1 MPFYKGVRVVSEK
14 QMKPL
19 VPDYISNLVAYPPG
33 KPIEEVEREY
43 GIKGSIKLAS
53 NENPLG
59 PSPKAVEAINRYVP
73 SIHRYPDG
81 SCYYLKEKLSEKL
94 GIAKSKIIFGN
105 GSNEIIE
112 LIVRAFLRPGDEA
125 VMAHPAFIVYQLI
138 VQAAGGKNVILPLKD
153 FTHDLERMAGAV
165 TEKTRLV
172 FITNPNNPTGTIV
185 KRGEFERFL
194 SRVPEDVIIVMDE
207 AYFEYVSDPEYPN
220 GMDYINDRLVVS
232 LRTFSKIYGLA
243 GLRVGY
249 GVASEEII
257 KLLEKVRQPFNV
269 NSLAQVAALAALD
282 DQGHVEKSVK
292 INNDGLAYLYGE
304 LDGMGLSYVKSHA
317 NFFLIDMKG
326 DGVKVYQDLMREGV
340 IVRPMGIYDLKNYLR
355 VTVGLPEEN
364 KRFIKALKTV
374 SRQS

>member
-1 MPFYKGVRVVSEK
+1 
-14 QMKPL
+14 
-19 VPDYISNLVAYPPG
+19 
-33 KPIEEVEREY
+33 
-43 GIKGSIKLAS
+43 
-53 NENPLG
+53 
-59 PSPKAVEAINRYVP
+59 
-73 SIHRYPDG
+73 
-81 SCYYLKEKLSEKL
+81 
-94 GIAKSKIIFGN
+94 
-105 GSNEIIE
+105 
-112 LIVRAFLRPGDEA
+112 
-125 VMAHPAFIVYQLI
+125 MAHTAFIVYQLI

-153 FTHDLERMAGAV
+153 FTHDLEAMAGAV

-185 KRGEFERFL
+185 KRAEFERFL

-257 KLLEKVRQPFNV
+257 KFLEKVRQPFNV

-326 DGVKVYQDLMREGV
+326 DGVKVYQDLMKEGV

-364 KRFIKALKTV
+364 KRFMEALKAV
-374 SRQS
+374 IGGWQAVDR

>member
-1 MPFYKGVRVVSEK
+1 
-14 QMKPL
+14 MKPL
-19 VPDYISNLVAYPPG
+19 VPDYISSLVAYPPG

-59 PSPKAVEAINRYVP
+59 PSPKAVDAINRHV
-73 SIHRYPDG
+73 SGIHRYPDG
-81 SCYYLKEKLSEKL
+81 SCYYLKDRLAGHL
-94 GIAKSKIIFGN
+94 GISKNKIILGN

-138 VQAAGGKNVILPLKD
+138 VQAGGGKNVIMPLKD
-153 FTHDLERMAGAV
+153 FTHDLEAMAGAV

-185 KRGEFERFL
+185 KKDDFQRFL
-194 SRVPEDVIIVMDE
+194 SRVPEDVIVVMDE

-220 GMDYINDRLVVS
+220 GMDYINERLVIS

-243 GLRVGY
+243 GVRIGY
-249 GVASEEII
+249 GVASDGII
-257 KLLEKVRQPFNV
+257 SYMEKVRQPFNV

-282 DQGHVEKSVK
+282 DQEHVEKSVT
-292 INNDGLAYLYGE
+292 INKEGLAYLYGE
-304 LDGMGLSYVKSHA
+304 LDKMGLNYVKSHA
-317 NFFLIDMKG
+317 NFLLIDMKA
-326 DGVKVYQDLMREGV
+326 DGIKVYQDLLREGV

-364 KRFIKALKTV
+364 KRFVKALKKV
-374 SRQS
+374 IY